1 VDLSHVLW
9 IGGGQGSGK
18 SSVAWELSRRHGLQL
33 YNIDHRMQAHVPRHR
48 PHEFFDLSLD
58 GRWVEPDVYT
68 MLRWF
73 VETSVDRL
81 RIVLEDVAELP
92 DLPPAIVEGP
102 QLFPSLVA
110 PLLDSADQA
119 LVLVSPEADQ
129 RERLAAR
136 GPMAGASDPAL
147 ARANS
152 IERDVLI
159 TSRMEHEAAAFGIAS
174 LVVDAPLEVII
185 ERADE
190 HFAHALE
197 RLPRGGDLAAA
208 RRRENDA
215 IAVQVRLYRESGLPP
230 RDYPPLVFACEC
242 GEVGCRDTF
251 ELSLEEYDVLSAG
264 GDRSPLRRPRP

>member
-33 YNIDHRMQAHVPRHR
+33 YNVDHRMQAHIARHR

-58 GRWVEPDVYT
+58 GRWVEPDVHT

-73 VETSVDRL
+73 VETSADRM
-81 RIVLEDVAELP
+81 RIVLEDVAELADVP
-92 DLPPAIVEGP
+92 AAIVEGP

-110 PLLDSADQA
+110 PLLNAADQA

-129 RERLAAR
+129 RERLGAR
-136 GPMAGASDPAL
+136 GPMAGASDPVQ

-152 IERDVLI
+152 IDRDVLI

-174 LVVDAPLEVII
+174 LVVDAPLDVMV
-185 ERADE
+185 ERAEE
-190 HFAHALE
+190 HFAHALA

-208 RRRENDA
+208 RRAENDA
-215 IAVQVRLYRESGLPP
+215 IAVQVRLYRESGLPA
-230 RDYPPLVFACEC
+230 RDYPPLVFSCEC

-251 ELSLEEYDVLSAG
+251 AMSLEEYEALSAG
-264 GDRSPLRRPRP
+264 GDRSPLLPPRP

>member
-33 YNIDHRMQAHVPRHR
+33 YNVDHRMQAHLPRHR
-48 PHEFFDLSLD
+48 PHEFFDRSLD
-58 GRWVEPDVYT
+58 GRWLEPDVHT

-73 VETSVDRL
+73 VETSADRM
-81 RIVLEDVAELP
+81 RIVLEDVAALP
-92 DLPPAIVEGP
+92 DAPGAIVEGP

-110 PLLDSADQA
+110 PLLAHADQA
-119 LVLVSPEADQ
+119 VVLVSPEADQ

-136 GPMAGASDPAL
+136 GPMPGASDPVQ
-147 ARANS
+147 ARANA

-174 LVVDAPLEVII
+174 FVVDAPLEVIV
-185 ERADE
+185 ERVEE
-190 HFAHALE
+190 HLAHALD

-208 RRRENDA
+208 RRAENDA
-215 IAVQVRLYRESGLPP
+215 IAVQVRLYRDAGLPE
-230 RDYPPLVFACEC
+230 RDYPPLVFSCEC
-242 GEVGCRDTF
+242 GETGCRDTF
-251 ELSLEEYDVLSAG
+251 PMSLEEYERLSDA
-264 GDRSPLRRPRP
+264 GDRSPLRRPTP